1 MKLFSH
7 NDLDGKSCGIVAM
20 LALGEENVE
29 TFYCSHDNINRR
41 VSDFL
46 LDPEQEKKP
55 VYITDIAVNDELAGK
70 LQSRYES
77 GREVQLIDHHVTA
90 DHLNKFE
97 WGLVQTKQEDGKLTS
112 ATSLLYEHYIKKGLL
127 KDQGALKE
135 FVELVRQYDTWEW
148 FENENENAKRLNDL
162 FFLLPPGEFEKNML
176 ERLKTEEHFHFSET
190 EETILQLEEDSRK
203 AYIKKKQRQ
212 MAETWDTVYK
222 TGGEPY
228 RIGIVHAESHH
239 SELGNELNRENPHL
253 DLIVILNIGGKRAG
267 FRTIYD
273 HVDVSKYAAQFG
285 GGGHPKASGCTLT
298 PEGFQRFVLPAFEIP
313 PRRRDAHDN
322 EWNVRENVYG
332 TLFIN
337 YNREITNLFQTSDK
351 QWKLIHNSLPVPK
364 SFEEFQSAE
373 NYLKRQYNSWLM
385 PDEKYIDYISSS
397 LGISQDKVTSD
408 YKEIMDKHRSF
419 FIKES

>member
-29 TFYCSHDNINRR
+29 TFYCSHENINRR
-41 VSDFL
+41 VADFIN
-46 LDPEQEKKP
+46 DPEQEHRS
-55 VYITDIAVNDELAGK
+55 VYITDIAVNEENAAK
-70 LQSRYES
+70 LQKQFEN
-77 GREVQLIDHHVTA
+77 GRDIQLIDHHVTA
-90 DHLNKFE
+90 DHFNEYK

-112 ATSLLYEHYIKKGLL
+112 ATSMLYEHFVAKGMLQ
-127 KDQGALKE
+127 DRGALKE
-135 FVELVRQYDTWEW
+135 YVELVRQYDTWEW
-148 FENENENAKRLNDL
+148 FANENENAKRLNDL
-162 FFLLPPGEFEKNML
+162 FFLLPPGEFEKNMM
-176 ERLKTEEHFHFSET
+176 ERLKTEEHFAFSET

-212 MAETWDTVYK
+212 MTETWDKVYD

-298 PEGFQRFVLPAFEIP
+298 QEGFQRFVIPAFEILS
-313 PRRRDAHDN
+313 RRRDADDN

-337 YNREITNLFQTSDK
+337 HKKEVTTLFPTEDG
-351 QWKLIHNSLPVPK
+351 QWKVTHNRVPGSK
-364 SFEEFQSAE
+364 IFTDFTSGEHFI
-373 NYLKRQYNSWLM
+373 KRQYNSWLM
-385 PDEKYIDYISSS
+385 NDEKYLEFLSVN
-397 LGISQDKVTSD
+397 LGVALEEIPSQ
-408 YKEIMDKHRSF
+408 YKEMMEKNKSF
-419 FIKES
+419 FIKE